1 MQSKLALALEPYN
14 GTLGPPLHLYP
25 DQFAGRRSVTAVHY
39 HSLYMKI
46 SYDIQSYPPDSD
58 DRYIL

>member
-1 MQSKLALALEPYN
+1 MPSKPTLALEPYD
-14 GTLGPPLHLYP
+14 GALGPPLHLYP
-25 DQFAGRRSVTAVHY
+25 DQLVGRRSVTAVQY

-46 SYDIQSYPPDSD
+46 PYDIQSYPPDSD